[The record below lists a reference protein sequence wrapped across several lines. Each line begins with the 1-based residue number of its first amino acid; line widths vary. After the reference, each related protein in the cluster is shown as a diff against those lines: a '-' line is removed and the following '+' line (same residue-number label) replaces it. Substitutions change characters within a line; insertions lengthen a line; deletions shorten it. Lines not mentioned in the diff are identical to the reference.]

1 MLTKKDEKYILV
13 FFCADLCHEKHG
25 YTFSFSLKNVKPF
38 MLYVIKNRKR
48 EQSMIEVVKEGK
60 MPKNIRQIGQV
71 SGNQKVYLEDYVI
84 TYLKQI
90 PSPEESMRVIILYG
104 KKEMMGDELCWFVNG
119 AVGAEKDFFME
130 KTVIDQESWQRVNEM
145 AGRFFP
151 ELGVLGW
158 AIVGNESTK
167 EIEEQILRTQ
177 KQFFRPDQKL
187 YFEYNTDEKEEYIYL
202 YEKGK
207 MRQQSGY
214 YIYYERNEC
223 MQNYMV
229 SLRAAERHPEEFEA
243 DRATHQFREVVSE
256 KKHEIHRRRSATL
269 MTCISLVLMMVIM
282 VIGVTMLNNY
292 EKMQNMEQVLY
303 QISGKIDQ
311 SSRVEEAAEMEEAAE
326 TLELP
331 EESDKTAEVAV
342 EETVEAEEVVV
353 EEAMDTED
361 VAEEVVEDVVEE
373 AAPSV
378 SREELAQNTD
388 ATEVVEET
396 EEVVEEEVAEETAS
410 VLSEQTS
417 YIIQKGDTL
426 AKICLKYYGDLSNM
440 DTICEMN
447 GIEDKDHIF
456 YGQKI
461 LLP

>member
-1 MLTKKDEKYILV
+1 
-13 FFCADLCHEKHG
+13 
-25 YTFSFSLKNVKPF
+25 
-38 MLYVIKNRKR
+38 
-48 EQSMIEVVKEGK
+48 MIEVVKEGK
-60 MPKNIRQIGQV
+60 TPKNIRQIGQV

-84 TYLKQI
+84 TYLKQ
-90 PSPEESMRVIILYG
+90 PPASDETMRVVILYG

-151 ELGVLGW
+151 EQTVLGW
-158 AIVGNESTK
+158 AIISNDSTK

-187 YFEYNTDEKEEYIYL
+187 YFEYNTDEKEEYVYL

-243 DRATHQFREVVSE
+243 DRAAHQFRERTSE
-256 KKHEIHRRRSATL
+256 KRQEIHRRRSATL
-269 MTCISLVLMMVIM
+269 MTCLSLALMLVIM
-282 VIGVTMLNNY
+282 VIGIAILNNY

-311 SSRVEEAAEMEEAAE
+311 SAEEAAEMEDVSVLQEV
-326 TLELP
+326 P
-331 EESDKTAEVAV
+331 NEEMV
-342 EETVEAEEVVV
+342 EQVDEP
-353 EEAMDTED
+353 
-361 VAEEVVEDVVEE
+361 
-373 AAPSV
+373 APLV
-378 SREELAQNTD
+378 SREELAQNSG
-388 ATEVVEET
+388 
-396 EEVVEEEVAEETAS
+396 EEVATEEPSTEGPSAEEPTTEAEEIAEPDVEEDTVEEASTAATQ
-410 VLSEQTS
+410 QTV
-417 YIIQKGDTL
+417 YVIQKGDTL
-426 AKICLKYYGDLSNM
+426 AKICMKYYGDLLNI
-440 DTICEMN
+440 DKICEMN
-447 GIEDKDHIF
+447 GIENKDTIL

-461 LLP
+461 ILP

>member
-1 MLTKKDEKYILV
+1 
-13 FFCADLCHEKHG
+13 
-25 YTFSFSLKNVKPF
+25 
-38 MLYVIKNRKR
+38 
-48 EQSMIEVVKEGK
+48 MIEVTKEGK
-60 MPKNIRQIGQV
+60 TPKNIRQIGQV

-84 TYLKQI
+84 TYLKQP

-151 ELGVLGW
+151 ESTVLGW
-158 AIVGNESTK
+158 AIVSDESTK

-177 KQFFRPDQKL
+177 KQFFRQDQKL
-187 YFEYNTDEKEEYIYL
+187 YFEYNTEEKEEYIYL
-202 YEKGK
+202 FEKGK
-207 MRQQSGY
+207 MRQQGGY
-214 YIYYERNEC
+214 YIYYERNES

-243 DRATHQFREVVSE
+243 DRATHQFREIASGKRQEV
-256 KKHEIHRRRSATL
+256 HRRRSATL
-269 MTCISLVLMMVIM
+269 MTCLSLVLMLVIM
-282 VIGVTMLNNY
+282 IIGVTMLNNY

-311 SSRVEEAAEMEEAAE
+311 NAEVQEAAEMQ
-326 TLELP
+326 
-331 EESDKTAEVAV
+331 EVIAV
-342 EETVEAEEVVV
+342 EQSEEIAEA
-353 EEAMDTED
+353 
-361 VAEEVVEDVVEE
+361 VEE

-378 SREELAQNTD
+378 SKEELAQGTGEEE
-388 ATEVVEET
+388 AAEEEPTEGEVNE
-396 EEVVEEEVAEETAS
+396 EEVVGETAS
-410 VLSEQTS
+410 DDSGLEETNSGEMPKAEQEETVGSGEDATAEEVMKEEAPTS
-417 YIIQKGDTL
+417 ARETVYVIQKGDTL
-426 AKICLKYYGDLSNM
+426 AKICMKYYGNLANM

-447 GIEDKDHIF
+447 GIANKDNIL

-461 LLP
+461 ILP

>member
-1 MLTKKDEKYILV
+1 
-13 FFCADLCHEKHG
+13 
-25 YTFSFSLKNVKPF
+25 
-38 MLYVIKNRKR
+38 
-48 EQSMIEVVKEGK
+48 MIEVVKEGK
-60 MPKNIRQIGQV
+60 FPKNIRQIGQV

-90 PSPEESMRVIILYG
+90 PSPEDGMRVIILYG
-104 KKEMMGDELCWFVNG
+104 KKEMLGDELCWFVNG

-151 ELGVLGW
+151 EQTVLGW
-158 AIVGNESTK
+158 AIVTNESTK

-187 YFEYNTDEKEEYIYL
+187 YFEYNTEEKEEYIYL

-207 MRQQSGY
+207 MRRQGGY

-256 KKHEIHRRRSATL
+256 KKQEIHRRRSATL
-269 MTCISLVLMMVIM
+269 MTCVSLVLMMVIM
-282 VIGVTMLNNY
+282 VIGITMLNNY

-311 SSRVEEAAEMEEAAE
+311 NTEVEEAAD
-326 TLELP
+326 LQ
-331 EESDKTAEVAV
+331 ES
-342 EETVEAEEVVV
+342 EEVVAEGV
-353 EEAMDTED
+353 QESVLSES
-361 VAEEVVEDVVEE
+361 VAQENAAGESVQESLEKEPVQDEVAE

-378 SREELAQNTD
+378 SREELAQS
-388 ATEVVEET
+388 A
-396 EEVVEEEVAEETAS
+396 EEESTGQEISDGGDADEAVSESEPENAEESADTQMEEES
-410 VLSEQTS
+410 VSVSSEKTT
-417 YIIQKGDTL
+417 YVIQKGDTL
-426 AKICLKYYGDLSNM
+426 AKICLKYYGNLSNI
-440 DTICEMN
+440 DIICEWN
-447 GIEDKDHIF
+447 GIEDKDNIF

>member
-1 MLTKKDEKYILV
+1 
-13 FFCADLCHEKHG
+13 
-25 YTFSFSLKNVKPF
+25 
-38 MLYVIKNRKR
+38 
-48 EQSMIEVVKEGK
+48 MIEVVKEGK
-60 MPKNIRQIGQV
+60 APKNIRQIGQV

-90 PSPEESMRVIILYG
+90 PASDESMRVIILYG

-151 ELGVLGW
+151 ELTVLGW
-158 AIVGNESTK
+158 AIVGSESTK

-187 YFEYNTDEKEEYIYL
+187 YFEYNTEEKEEYIYL

-256 KKHEIHRRRSATL
+256 KKQEIHRRRSATL
-269 MTCISLVLMMVIM
+269 MTCVSLVLMMVIM

-303 QISGKIDQ
+303 QISGKIEQ
-311 SSRVEEAAEMEEAAE
+311 STDAEEAAKMEEVQGA
-326 TLELP
+326 
-331 EESDKTAEVAV
+331 DDV
-342 EETVEAEEVVV
+342 
-353 EEAMDTED
+353 
-361 VAEEVVEDVVEE
+361 VAENVQEVEQLVQEVDEP
-373 AAPSV
+373 APSV
-378 SREELAQNTD
+378 SREELAQSGETTSENMT
-388 ATEVVEET
+388 EET
-396 EEVVEEEVAEETAS
+396 EEESPQDEPLQDESLQDEPMQEISDEQIEDAS
-410 VLSEQTS
+410 APLAPEQTT
-417 YIIQKGDTL
+417 YVIQKGDTL
-426 AKICLKYYGDLSNM
+426 AQICLKYYGNLSNM
-440 DTICEMN
+440 DKICEMN
-447 GIEDKDHIF
+447 AIENKDNIF

>member
-1 MLTKKDEKYILV
+1 
-13 FFCADLCHEKHG
+13 
-25 YTFSFSLKNVKPF
+25 
-38 MLYVIKNRKR
+38 
-48 EQSMIEVVKEGK
+48 MIEVVKEGK

-71 SGNQKVYLEDYVI
+71 SGNQRVYLEDYVI

-90 PSPEESMRVIILYG
+90 PTSGETMRVIILYG

-119 AVGAEKDFFME
+119 AIGAEKDFFME
-130 KTVIDQESWQRVNEM
+130 KTVIDQESWQHVNEM
-145 AGRFFP
+145 AERFFP
-151 ELGVLGW
+151 ELTVLGW
-158 AIVGNESTK
+158 AIAGSDSTK

-187 YFEYNTDEKEEYIYL
+187 YFEYNTEEKEEYVYL
-202 YEKGK
+202 FEKGK

-243 DRATHQFREVVSE
+243 DRAAHQFREVVNE
-256 KKHEIHRRRSATL
+256 KKQELHRRRSATL
-269 MTCISLVLMMVIM
+269 MTCVSLVLMLVIM

-303 QISGKIDQ
+303 QISGKID
-311 SSRVEEAAEMEEAAE
+311 RGAEEAAEMEDVQAEAGE
-326 TLELP
+326 
-331 EESDKTAEVAV
+331 TAEMEDVQAEAGETAEMEDV
-342 EETVEAEEVVV
+342 QTQAEAQVQEENESEDTETPGDADVVTADAAS
-353 EEAMDTED
+353 EEADAEK
-361 VAEEVVEDVVEE
+361 VAE

-378 SREELAQNTD
+378 SREELAHAGQASDENQLQEESD
-388 ATEVVEET
+388 AAP
-396 EEVVEEEVAEETAS
+396 VAAEPITY
-410 VLSEQTS
+410 V
-417 YIIQKGDTL
+417 IQRGDTL
-426 AKICLKYYGDLSNM
+426 AKICMKYYGNLSNI
-440 DTICEMN
+440 DKICEMN
-447 GIEDKDHIF
+447 SIENKDNIL